1 MRKCEDAGR
10 YCHIKYNCHINK
22 LNTMIVQDKNIIREI
37 TPLSEKDCFY
47 IATGERLN
55 LLIRC
60 IVIKNLN

>member
-37 TPLSEKDCFY
+37 TPLSEKD
-47 IATGERLN
+47 
-55 LLIRC
+55 
-60 IVIKNLN
+60 